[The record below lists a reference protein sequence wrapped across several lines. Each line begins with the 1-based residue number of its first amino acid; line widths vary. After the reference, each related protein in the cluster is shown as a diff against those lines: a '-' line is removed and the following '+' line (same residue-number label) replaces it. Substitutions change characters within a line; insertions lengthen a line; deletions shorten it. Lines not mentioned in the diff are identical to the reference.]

1 MAGGNGIFAQWQ
13 PVYAEAGLAA
23 FPVDPIAK
31 KPMVRNYMKVG
42 VRACD
47 RFAQRFGDAV
57 ALGIGCKR
65 SRLTVLDVDTP
76 DERILADALD
86 RHGATPIIVRS
97 GSGHFHAWYRSGG
110 EKRAVKPDPGSPI
123 DILGD
128 GFVVAP
134 PSHGAK
140 GDYEFIEG
148 SLADVASLPFMRKL
162 ATSPANDAA
171 ALLVAELDSPA
182 AETGKRNDTLFR
194 EAMRAARRCGS
205 LEELLAHVS
214 TVNDGFAP
222 PLPHSEAVSVAQKAW
237 GYEAAGKNRF
247 GQEQAVQLSR
257 SEVMTLSAKPDAF
270 VLLSILRLHN
280 WDRPTF
286 IVANDMAATMPPSGW
301 PRKRFAAARSDLM
314 QLGFLEQV
322 RAASQWK
329 GAALYR
335 FP

>member
-1 MAGGNGIFAQWQ
+1 MAGGNGIFGQWQ
-13 PVYAEAGLAA
+13 PRYAEAGLAA
-23 FPVDPIAK
+23 FPVEGK
-31 KPMVRNYMKVG
+31 KPLVSHYL
-42 VRACD
+42 RAGLRASRRFAD
-47 RFAQRFGDAV
+47 RFADAP
-57 ALGIGCKR
+57 ALGLACSR
-65 SRLTVLDVDTP
+65 SRLTIVDVDTP
-76 DERILADALD
+76 DERVLADALAEY
-86 RHGATPIIVRS
+86 GQTPIIVRS
-97 GSGHFHAWYRSGG
+97 GSGHYQAWYRNRG
-110 EKRAVKPDPGSPI
+110 EPRKIRPDDRPI
-123 DILGD
+123 DILGG

-280 WDRPTF
+280 WGRPTF
-286 IVANDMAATMPPSGW
+286 IVANEMATTMPPSGW
-301 PRKRFAAARSDLM
+301 ARKRFAAARSDLM
-314 QLGFLEQV
+314 QFGFLEQV
-322 RAASQWK
+322 RAASQRQ